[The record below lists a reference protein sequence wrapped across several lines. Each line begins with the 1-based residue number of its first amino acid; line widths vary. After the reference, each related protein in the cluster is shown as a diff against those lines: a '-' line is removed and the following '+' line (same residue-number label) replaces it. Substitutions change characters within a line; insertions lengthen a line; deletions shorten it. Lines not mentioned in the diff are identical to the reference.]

1 MLSYTALQPLCKSFS
16 QSNDVVVQSCLILTL
31 DGRISDAFGRK
42 SALLF
47 AAIIFFIGSFLCG
60 AANSLWSLVIARGIA
75 GIGGGGLNTVSCP
88 KSPNS
93 LTDKENLD
101 ELGDYE

>member
-1 MLSYTALQPLCKSFS
+1 MSFS
-16 QSNDVVVQSCLILTL
+16 GSNDEVVQSFNSLTS

-47 AAIIFFIGSFLCG
+47 AAVIFFIGSFLCG

-75 GIGGGGLNTVSCP
+75 GIGGGGLNTVSYYEP
-88 KSPNS
+88 KMKKF
-93 LTDKENLD
+93 TD
-101 ELGDYE
+101 